1 MASSS
6 SDELTSDSEL
16 DEIFESAWSKTSVS
30 LSPEK
35 ITNKGDIDQTDGSNS
50 DSESDSNDQ
59 VPFVI
64 DKTPIRK
71 HPSTSEVKESSV
83 LNTDSHNRSDNSEL
97 GEGSDEVSS
106 FFVIDKTPSAEDAS
120 TSGSRTIIED
130 CSEDGESLHREKRK
144 STKHKNKY
152 DRRKLD
158 KSRSMELSSS
168 LQVKSDPSDIYI
180 NFHSVHAP
188 QPKYK
193 APTERVSKEL
203 QEIMAKSVITPDFEK
218 KESIPS
224 HEEGF
229 RRKQKERKKAREQTK
244 GRGWYNMPIG
254 ELTEEKKN
262 DLIALK
268 MRRALDPK
276 RFYKG
281 DDIKGLPKYFQFG
294 TVVEDP
300 SEFYSSRITKK
311 QQKTSIVEE
320 LMADAEFRKFNKR
333 KYAEVQE
340 LKAKG
345 LGPYK
350 GIRTTKIKRKKRK

>member
-1 MASSS
+1 MDISS

-16 DEIFESAWSKTSVS
+16 DEIFESAWSKTNVS
-30 LSPEK
+30 LSSEK
-35 ITNKGDIDQTDGSNS
+35 VTSKEDFDQTDVS

-64 DKTPIRK
+64 DKTPARK
-71 HPSTSEVKESSV
+71 HPCTSEEEESIA
-83 LNTDSHNRSDNSEL
+83 LNTDSLINRSDKSES
-97 GEGSDEVSS
+97 GEGSNEVSS
-106 FFVIDKTPSAEDAS
+106 LFVIDKTPSAGDAS
-120 TSGSRTIIED
+120 TRTITED
-130 CSEDGESLHREKRK
+130 CSEDGEKLPREKRK
-144 STKHKNKY
+144 NTARKNKY
-152 DRRKLD
+152 DRRNFD
-158 KSRSMELSSS
+158 KSRSMELSSA

-180 NFHSVHAP
+180 NFHSIHAP
-188 QPKYK
+188 HPKYK
-193 APTERVSKEL
+193 TPTERLSREH

-218 KESIPS
+218 KETIPS

-300 SEFYSSRITKK
+300 SEFYSARIPKK

-320 LMADAEFRKFNKR
+320 LMADAEFRKYNKR

-350 GIRTTKIKRKKRK
+350 GIRTTKIKRKKRQ